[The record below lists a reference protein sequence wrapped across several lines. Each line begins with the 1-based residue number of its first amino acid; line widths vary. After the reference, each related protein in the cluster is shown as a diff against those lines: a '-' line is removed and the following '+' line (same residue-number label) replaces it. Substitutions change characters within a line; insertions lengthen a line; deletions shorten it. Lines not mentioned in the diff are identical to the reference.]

1 MPGLGDGEASWRL
14 SLECIDAKWGPVPL
28 VEILR
33 ACRMAG
39 SAVRA
44 RPVGHSNSGLRNSVQ
59 NDAVLTQRTC
69 VLRQSAMCADMIGV
83 ILICHPRPTD
93 SWHFQLSACPRT
105 VPLSSPFS
113 AESWHIPQRPPTP
126 SSPSPPGSPPMSSN
140 TDPSTFCQHCT
151 GSKSAAS
158 DVAAPPLDRLLP
170 SKIWPATPPPRQ
182 HGRLGGA
189 LQAGRLGG
197 ALHKWRSDSIRTALP
212 LRCDTSNTTSSD
224 SPGSLRIQSLISDCF
239 V

>member
-1 MPGLGDGEASWRL
+1 MGTRA
-14 SLECIDAKWGPVPL
+14 
-28 VEILR
+28 
-33 ACRMAG
+33 ACRDLAG
-39 SAVRA
+39 
-44 RPVGHSNSGLRNSVQ
+44 VQ
-59 NDAVLTQRTC
+59 NGGVGRSSEACGTQQQWAAKFCSERRSADAANLCIETECNVCRYD
-69 VLRQSAMCADMIGV
+69 RGYSHMSSSAYRFLAFST
-83 ILICHPRPTD
+83 LP
-93 SWHFQLSACPRT
+93 ACPRT
-105 VPLSSPFS
+105 GPLSSPFS

-140 TDPSTFCQHCT
+140 TDPSAFCQHCT

-170 SKIWPATPPPRQ
+170 SKIWPATPPPLQ

-224 SPGSLRIQSLISDCF
+224 SPP
-239 V
+239 